1 MRKIPF
7 NPLTTL
13 PLQTLA
19 AMALNSTP
27 VAINSLLLQRSADPV
42 ASPAI
47 GFGDVTPHFQF
58 SKSDQHV
65 IAVITLISNYFSD
78 ALRMHCALAFRLHI
92 DQFGHCDARLNHG
105 SGHRRGVG
113 GGAAMRSDSNDGA
126 RSISTAFS
134 ALYANAVRPSF
145 SLVIS
150 ACSSIGCF
158 QSSLE
163 LFLLRLRSMRRN
175 AAPSLA
181 SIPSVSARRFRYV
194 V

>member
-19 AMALNSTP
+19 AICLNPTP
-27 VAINSLLLQRSADPV
+27 VAINSLLLQLSADPV

-47 GFGDVTPHFQF
+47 GFGDVTPQFQF

-113 GGAAMRSDSNDGA
+113 GGAAMRSDSNDSA
-126 RSISTAFS
+126 RFP
-134 ALYANAVRPSF
+134 Y
-145 SLVIS
+145 
-150 ACSSIGCF
+150 
-158 QSSLE
+158 
-163 LFLLRLRSMRRN
+163 RLRSHLYMPMLYGR
-175 AAPSLA
+175 
-181 SIPSVSARRFRYV
+181 PSVW
-194 V
+194 

>member
-58 SKSDQHV
+58 SKSDHLV
-65 IAVITLISNYFSD
+65 IAVIPLISTSFSA
-78 ALRMHCALAFRLHI
+78 ALGMPFTLPSRSPTDKWGR
-92 DQFGHCDARLNHG
+92 GNARLNLC

-113 GGAAMRSDSNDGA
+113 GG
-126 RSISTAFS
+126 
-134 ALYANAVRPSF
+134 
-145 SLVIS
+145 
-150 ACSSIGCF
+150 
-158 QSSLE
+158 
-163 LFLLRLRSMRRN
+163 
-175 AAPSLA
+175 
-181 SIPSVSARRFRYV
+181 
-194 V
+194 